1 VSDSRENGAFE
12 LTVNGEVHTVAADPA
27 TPLLFVLR
35 NELGLIAA
43 KLGCAL
49 EQCRA
54 CAVLVDG
61 EVVPSCVEPAGS
73 FVGREILTA
82 EGIGR
87 PGSLHPV
94 QRAFVEAQAAQC
106 GYCIPAMVLAAKA
119 LLDRNPDP
127 NEDDIRSALEG
138 HLCRCGSHPRILRA
152 VRQAARTAR
161 RRSAPALPPRP
172 A

>member
-1 VSDSRENGAFE
+1 VSDSGQRHTFE
-12 LTVNGEVHTVAADPA
+12 LTVNGEVHSVTADPA

-35 NELGLIAA
+35 NELGLTAA

-54 CAVLVDG
+54 CAVLVEG

-73 FVGREILTA
+73 FAGREIVTA

-94 QRAFVEAQAAQC
+94 QQAFVEEQAAQC
-106 GYCIPAMVLAAKA
+106 GYCIPAMALAAKA
-119 LLDRNPDP
+119 LLDLNPNPSD
-127 NEDDIRSALEG
+127 DDIRLALEG

-152 VRQAARTAR
+152 VRRAARVG
-161 RRSAPALPPRP
+161 S
-172 A
+172 